1 MIILK
6 KILKPLGNLITC
18 RQRDWFNSF
27 SYCNIV
33 FIGIILI
40 VAGIHVYRHFFKEGF
55 GTSPGTM
62 VQLQT
67 SHVPTEEDAYYYKY
81 VYPKLV
87 RKEIYEMTESDL

>member
-1 MIILK
+1 MIGVVLVLLTLNTLK
-6 KILKPLGNLITC
+6 
-18 RQRDWFNSF
+18 
-27 SYCNIV
+27 
-33 FIGIILI
+33 
-40 VAGIHVYRHFFKEGF
+40 KEGF

-87 RKEIYEMTESDL
+87 RKEIYNMTESDL